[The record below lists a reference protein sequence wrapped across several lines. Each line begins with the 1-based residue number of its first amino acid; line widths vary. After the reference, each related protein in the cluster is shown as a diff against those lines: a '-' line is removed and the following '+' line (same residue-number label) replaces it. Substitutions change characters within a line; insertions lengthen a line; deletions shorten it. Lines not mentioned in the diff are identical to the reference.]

1 MGWYDCFDFDKGEFT
16 QPDTKAKEIWRVLRD
31 GGRFVCCTWE
41 KQEGISWMEEA
52 IYRHYPEILED
63 SEYLKRRPIG
73 MAYEKV
79 DGYEIIFQR
88 AGFRNIRIIRET
100 MTFVSTDEEEWWRM
114 MLYLGWDSFI
124 DKIMNDGTDQLQRI
138 KGAIFKDLQSHKH
151 ADGILFDKVVF
162 IVYGHK

>member
-1 MGWYDCFDFDKGEFT
+1 
-16 QPDTKAKEIWRVLRD
+16 
-31 GGRFVCCTWE
+31 
-41 KQEGISWMEEA
+41 MEEA